1 MVTTHLSATY
11 DDFVPY
17 TGDTG
22 KLNGDVAELKAK
34 SVKKDDVVNNQTT
47 TVEGFALDARQANPN
62 INGTLAKQISDLNRS
77 LDTEF
82 LKNNGLSQFFNPAS
96 DLNKFYTG
104 IALFDGVNASN
115 LPTKNW
121 YLVISG
127 GVEDT
132 RVQVAWDLQYGS
144 MYFRNVNNGVIGAWV
159 KKL

>member
-1 MVTTHLSATY
+1 MIDASIVIESCQ
-11 DDFVPY
+11 
-17 TGDTG
+17 
-22 KLNGDVAELKAK
+22 NGSLETELLK
-34 SVKKDDVVNNQTT
+34 T
-47 TVEGFALDARQANPN
+47 
-62 INGTLAKQISDLNRS
+62 NGSC
-77 LDTEF
+77 
-82 LKNNGLSQFFNPAS
+82 QFFNPVL

-132 RVQVAWDLQYGS
+132 RVQVAWGLLDGD
-144 MYFRNVNNGVIGAWV
+144 MYFRNVNNCVMGAWV